1 MGKVYT
7 RFETKTAQKPYPIGR
22 PKPNYSLYK
31 GVPPRPGLFIPAI
44 ASHPVLDQKWGEN
57 EDVCRYRYR
66 RQQRW
71 LSFACWIL
79 QTGRAL
85 CSLRTAGAF
94 PVVAS
99 LPPKNR
105 RERSEDWKRVYC
117 SQARICVEFD
127 HVLYMCDAQP
137 TVLVFTTLHETAS
150 FLHVVGKLS
159 PSTRSMQSTSS
170 ATYKDVVT
178 LLKKSKETLHYLRRN
193 EALIRGEIPS
203 LPTFSMTY
211 SPRKEGVNGVN
222 RIATK
227 GEKYYWLPTKR
238 EKNYRLPIGKI
249 LTDYRHGRTLS
260 IFYFTEK
267 GASCI
272 FPTFLGRNLRYHR
285 LSKFNWKDKKGEKPN
300 ICCFDGRHKSF
311 LEIYH

>member
-31 GVPPRPGLFIPAI
+31 GVPPPPPPGLFIPAI

-71 LSFACWIL
+71 LSFAAEFCKPAGL
-79 QTGRAL
+79 CVACEQQTHFRSSL
-85 CSLRTAGAF
+85 LSLRKIGGREGKTGN
-94 PVVAS
+94 AS
-99 LPPKNR
+99 TVR
-105 RERSEDWKRVYC
+105 RLGFVWNLTMFC
-117 SQARICVEFD
+117 ICVMPNQLYQGIHHSAWNRCISARSRKAFSIHEEHAKYEFCN
-127 HVLYMCDAQP
+127 LQDA
-137 TVLVFTTLHETAS
+137 
-150 FLHVVGKLS
+150 
-159 PSTRSMQSTSS
+159 
-170 ATYKDVVT
+170 VT
-178 LLKKSKETLHYLRRN
+178 LLKESKETLHYLRRN

-227 GEKYYWLPTKR
+227 GENT
-238 EKNYRLPIGKI
+238 
-249 LTDYRHGRTLS
+249 TDYRQN
-260 IFYFTEK
+260 
-267 GASCI
+267 A
-272 FPTFLGRNLRYHR
+272 
-285 LSKFNWKDKKGEKPN
+285 KK
-300 ICCFDGRHKSF
+300 ITDYR
-311 LEIYH
+311 

>member
-1 MGKVYT
+1 
-7 RFETKTAQKPYPIGR
+7 
-22 PKPNYSLYK
+22 
-31 GVPPRPGLFIPAI
+31 
-44 ASHPVLDQKWGEN
+44 
-57 EDVCRYRYR
+57 
-66 RQQRW
+66 
-71 LSFACWIL
+71 
-79 QTGRAL
+79 
-85 CSLRTAGAF
+85 
-94 PVVAS
+94 
-99 LPPKNR
+99 
-105 RERSEDWKRVYC
+105 
-117 SQARICVEFD
+117 
-127 HVLYMCDAQP
+127 
-137 TVLVFTTLHETAS
+137 
-150 FLHVVGKLS
+150 
-159 PSTRSMQSTSS
+159 MQSTSS

-193 EALIRGEIPS
+193 EASVRGEIPS

-272 FPTFLGRNLRYHR
+272 FPTFLGSNLRYHR

-311 LEIYH
+311 LEIYHYRGYWNSLHSIWKFLQSNPPIPAHYPRENLTLILKENYFQFIGKQSTYKSTVPRCVQRQEFSFWQHFHGIYWNTSSLSKIVFKLTVWKRYIDDIFSLWDISKPQTSYPSSNKQTYITLLLNSPPKFRLRQCF